1 MSPVVRAARTAC
13 TPRLCRRITHRRR
26 AKRTFHVDEKS
37 RRDEQKNP
45 SLRNMREIK
54 REFVSEPLTPD
65 AGSGSLAAMAQGE
78 PGLPRAFTWRG
89 TRYELA
95 RVDAT
100 WKGHGEDRGDT
111 YVRKHWYDIVT
122 TSGLR
127 LRVYFDRNPG
137 RGGSQRSR
145 WWVYSVEGEI

>member
-1 MSPVVRAARTAC
+1 
-13 TPRLCRRITHRRR
+13 
-26 AKRTFHVDEKS
+26 
-37 RRDEQKNP
+37 
-45 SLRNMREIK
+45 
-54 REFVSEPLTPD
+54 
-65 AGSGSLAAMAQGE
+65 MALGE

-89 TRYELA
+89 TRYELE

-100 WKGHGEDRGDT
+100 WKSHGEDRGDT

-137 RGGSQRSR
+137 RSGSQRSR
-145 WWVYSVEGEI
+145 WWVYSVEGDI